1 MDDILLRVHVVT
13 WNMNSR
19 LPQESFPGGLLMAW
33 KKEKNRERCVY
44 AVGLQEG
51 TQVGLWLDLVK
62 LELGSAFV
70 LVGEGNIGG
79 IHLAIFVTNDI
90 LQDFDFDIA
99 TDIVSCGIG
108 NIYWNKGAVGFLV
121 RIQSLKLLFVN
132 SHLAAQQDKV
142 KERNQDYRRITSELF
157 KEKNSPGTVPS
168 IENLADVI
176 FWCGDLNYRIEGNRK
191 SVDYLLRKR
200 MMNVL
205 LSNDQLLSERANKRA
220 FVDYMEGGINFLPT
234 YKFDNNT
241 DKYDSSSKQRVPSW
255 TDRVLWKVCKKA
267 GETHDLDVA
276 LWMYDSVRER
286 KSSDHKPVIAI
297 FDVHS
302 APPAKA
308 AKASVGN
315 GSKSLDAVLGQS
327 MRANGAS
334 AEALTASAKEED
346 PRGELQLV
354 EAIVEASKR
363 PEVEETSGDEDEEG
377 AERKALATQSDSNQ
391 QQEEEKEEDEN
402 DKEIEVAKEALKEPI
417 PVTIDKTSILE
428 ASAAVNDL
436 FDAFEYKVKTAL
448 YLYDMNHAKRAGAI
462 LEKFDSIKSSVDKLR
477 KANKANK
484 VNGTEPPKEKT
495 EEKKVEAPVRVEV
508 EVQANVGEDSDTVS
522 ALYQKVSELRTEV
535 YQEKRTHMQTKAKLE
550 IMSRKLNK
558 KNEDD
563 SLGGGGVIVRRRS
576 SVTSIASA
584 KVMQARMRK
593 KQSQIYG

>member
-168 IENLADVI
+168 IENLADVT

-255 TDRVLWKVCKKA
+255 TDRVLWKVCKKT

-276 LWMYDSVRER
+276 LWMYDSVREM

-391 QQEEEKEEDEN
+391 QQEEEKKEEEN
-402 DKEIEVAKEALKEPI
+402 DKEIEVAKEDLKEPI

-448 YLYDMNHAKRAGAI
+448 DLYDMNHAKRAGAI